1 MKRVKLSALAKEILK
16 QYDKGKLVKQDLY
29 ELYRDKYIEYEELK
43 VIEVRR

>member
-16 QYDKGKLVKQDLY
+16 QYDKGQLVKQDLY